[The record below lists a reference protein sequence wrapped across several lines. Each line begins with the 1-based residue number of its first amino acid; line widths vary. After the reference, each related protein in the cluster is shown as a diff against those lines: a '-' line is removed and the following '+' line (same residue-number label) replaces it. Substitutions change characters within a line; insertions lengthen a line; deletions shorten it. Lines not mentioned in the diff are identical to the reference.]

1 MAITNIA
8 GTINTGSSPRRL
20 WPGVKTWWGMSYDE
34 QDAYY
39 RKLYDVTTSDKAY
52 ELAVEETGFGLAPV
66 KQEGEPVRFDSA
78 KALGDTKTR
87 MIAYGLGFTITKEAI
102 DDNLYQPLIPKYTKA
117 LARSMTATKEYK
129 GALKFANNDLVGDG
143 QPLFSTNHKVLG
155 ANQNQSNLLAVQAA
169 LSRAALEDVCVM
181 IDEAKDNR
189 GIPIKLMPR
198 ALVVAPK
205 NKFNAKRIVE
215 SYLDPDSSDNA
226 INPMHDYFRD
236 GVVSNPYFAGYN
248 DDLWFVK
255 TDAPDAFLHYI
266 RKEIDLSDDN
276 EFDTENFK
284 VKAYERY
291 GYGLID
297 WRGGFAG
304 KVA

>member
-8 GTINTGSSPRRL
+8 GVINTGSNPRSL

-39 RKLYDVTTSDKAY
+39 KKMYDMASSDKAY

-66 KQEGEPVRFDSA
+66 KPEGEPTKYDSA

-87 MIAYGLGFTITKEAI
+87 MISYALGFTITKEAI

-129 GALKFANNDLVGDG
+129 GALKFANNDVLADG
-143 QPLFSTNHKVLG
+143 QPLFSASHPVLSGTQSNVLG
-155 ANQNQSNLLAVQAA
+155 TQAA

-189 GIPIKLMPR
+189 GIPVKIMPR
-198 ALVVAPK
+198 ALIVAPK

-215 SYLDPDSSDNA
+215 SYLDPDSSNNA
-226 INPMHDYFRD
+226 INPMNDYFKD
-236 GVVSNPYFAGYN
+236 GVISNPYLAGYN

-255 TDAPDAFLHYI
+255 TNAQDAFLHYV
-266 RKEIDLSDDN
+266 RKELELSNDN
-276 EFDTENFK
+276 EFDTENLK

-291 GYGLID
+291 GFGLID
-297 WRGGFAG
+297 FRGAFAG
-304 KVA
+304 KVS